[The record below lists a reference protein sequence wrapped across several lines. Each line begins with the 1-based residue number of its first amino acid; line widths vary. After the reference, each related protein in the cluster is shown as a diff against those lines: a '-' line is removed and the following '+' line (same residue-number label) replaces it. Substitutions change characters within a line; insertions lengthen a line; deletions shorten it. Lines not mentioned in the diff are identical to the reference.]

1 MVTIVTRLSKGSPLT
16 AEELDGNFTTLNL
29 GKLEK
34 ASNLSDLPNAATART
49 NLGLGTAATYAVEDL
64 PISAPVQ
71 EALDALVVSGGEYG
85 LATPT
90 SPGLMSASD
99 KVKLTGIQTGATA
112 NSADLYLL
120 NRANHTGVQPIETV
134 DGLAEA
140 LDALSVGG
148 GPSTFEIVLN
158 CSSKG
163 VRLTSGQLVDYFR
176 SPVPLKILQVSA
188 TLANPEYIQDVLVD
202 VNINHVSILSSKV
215 KLENG
220 ETSTFTAATQP
231 ALLFNELHTD
241 ALLSVDIDNPGT
253 LATDL
258 KLILVVSNELLPDPP
273 FPPVYSGL
281 PTISGDTAVGSTLTA
296 SLPPYNNSPFGHDFV
311 WMRDGLIVSWT
322 AGNTF
327 VTTPADAGRAITVR
341 AYSAN
346 GGGFATA
353 VSAAHHMD
361 LPVPEIVTP
370 PSIGTVATEGSQ
382 SATTTG
388 TWNYTA
394 TGASYIYK
402 WQVRATPVE
411 PWTTI
416 TSAISA
422 RYTPT
427 AAYVTY
433 QLRSG
438 VRAGNATGLSS
449 DFAYSDPVTIEASRF
464 SAGWPPPVKE
474 DEEYWNPMTKRIPT
488 GDGVAYDVG
497 PGEEHTELDTVPWLS
512 LKAGDVVNIAY
523 RDTPYKTKIGL
534 TCQGTAS
541 DRIYVHG
548 CVDFLGRRPI
558 LDADDCT
565 TPACFV
571 SPDGVTEP
579 WFSSAYT
586 ENLGLIFI
594 SHHTVLGKLV
604 KPTFITID
612 NLEIRNAWSQASFV
626 NQFGGVSN
634 FAEGSG
640 GIYASVVENLEVENC
655 WIHHNSNG
663 FFSNSN
669 NDLEARTSW
678 YCTLR
683 RNIFEDNGEPGR
695 PFEHNIYMQCIRPLI
710 ESNDIRQLR
719 DGSIGSSM
727 KDRSSASVIR
737 YNKIHAA
744 ARAMDLVEAEDG
756 GLIVRGDPLYP
767 YAWVYGNYIENNWK
781 LNPLKT
787 SSASMI
793 HWSGDNNPSQYRN
806 GKLFFY
812 NNSIRIVADTED
824 FYHITVFAGSS
835 VQSTFEVFN
844 NVIHREGT
852 TYHYWGESNN
862 TINLYNKNVVTTGIG
877 QASTG
882 TVNLTDYGTLTL
894 VADTYMNSDGTLQA
908 GSEAINGGRAT
919 MAGIAGLSMIL
930 TDNLQVNHQPS
941 LLYPARIVPRPM
953 LGTGYDCGCYETDV
967 GTAAPPPPPPP
978 EILEP
983 ISPETVLNF
992 EQPNG
997 TTLATI
1003 NYKFLGSPTHY
1014 IVASNALRLSDSN
1027 QWTSGRVR
1035 YNNGQGAN
1043 QGSEMIRRGSEWAA
1057 NAGPLILTLC
1067 DDGSSYYFVKCG
1079 KTSLEFRKNGAF
1091 ISNPSLPVI
1100 DWTTDKSLSFDITD
1114 GTLSFRID
1122 GSVFINYVDSSPN
1135 TTGVP
1140 GFQIEA
1146 NGNQTAHLI
1155 ESWTDIPQF

>member
-1 MVTIVTRLSKGSPLT
+1 MVTIVTRLSKGAPLT
-16 AEELDGNFTTLNL
+16 NDELDANFNNLNS

-34 ASNLSDLPNAATART
+34 TSNLSDLSDTAAARS
-49 NLGLGTAATYAVEDL
+49 NLGLGSAATYSAEGL
-64 PISAPVQ
+64 PVSTAVQ

-99 KVKLTGIQTGATA
+99 KVKLNGVQTGATA
-112 NSADLYLL
+112 NSADAYLL
-120 NRANHTGVQPIETV
+120 DRTHHTGVQPIETI

-140 LDALSVGG
+140 LEAVSGSG
-148 GPSTFEIVLN
+148 GPSKFELVLT
-158 CSSKG
+158 CSPRG
-163 VRLTSGQLVDYFR
+163 AVLTAGQLVDYFR
-176 SPVPLKILQVSA
+176 SPVPLKILQISA
-188 TLANPEYIQDVLVD
+188 TVANPEYVQDIIVD
-202 VNINHVSILSSKV
+202 VNINHVSILSSKI
-215 KLENG
+215 KIEHG
-220 ETSTFTAATQP
+220 ETSTFTAVPQP
-231 ALLFNELHTD
+231 ALLFDELHTD

-258 KLILVVSNELLPDPP
+258 KVIIVVSNELLPDPP

-281 PTISGDTAVGSTLTA
+281 PTITGSTSIGSTLTA
-296 SLPPYNNSPFGHDFV
+296 NLPSYNNAPFGHQFI
-311 WMRDGLIVSWT
+311 WMRDGVIVSWT
-322 AGNTF
+322 TGNTY
-327 VTTPADAGRAITVR
+327 VTTAADAGRTITVR
-341 AYSAN
+341 SYSAN

-353 VSAAHHMD
+353 VSAPHHMD
-361 LPVPEIVTP
+361 LPVPVNVTP
-370 PSIGTVATEGSQ
+370 PDIGLVATEGIQ

-388 TWNYTA
+388 TWNFVS

-402 WQVRATPVE
+402 WQYRATEVE

-422 RYTPT
+422 RYTPSPS
-427 AAYVTY
+427 YVTY

-438 VRAGNATGLSS
+438 VQAQNSTGLSA
-449 DFAYSDPVTIEASRF
+449 DFAYSAPVVIEASRF

-474 DEEYWNPMTKRIPT
+474 DEEYWDPMTKRTPT

-497 PGEEHTELDTVPWLS
+497 PGEEHTELDTIPWLS
-512 LKAGDVVNIAY
+512 LKAGDVVNVAY
-523 RDTPYKTKIGL
+523 RDTPYKTKFGI
-534 TCQGTAS
+534 TSAGTAS
-541 DRIYVHG
+541 DRIYIHG

-558 LDADDCT
+558 IDGDDCT
-565 TPACFV
+565 TPLCFQ

-586 ENLGLIFI
+586 EFLGLIFI
-594 SHHTVLGKLV
+594 SHHYELGVLK
-604 KPTFITID
+604 KPKYITID
-612 NLEIRNAWSQASFV
+612 NFEIRNAWSQSSFI
-626 NQFGGVSN
+626 NQFGGVTN

-669 NDLEARTSW
+669 NDLETRTSW

-683 RNIFEDNGEPGR
+683 RNIFENNGEPGR

-710 ESNDIRQLR
+710 ESNTVRQLR
-719 DGSIGSSM
+719 DGSIGSTM

-737 YNKIHAA
+737 YNTIYAA
-744 ARAMDLVEAEDG
+744 ARAIDLVEAEDG

-781 LNPLKT
+781 TNPLKT
-787 SSASMI
+787 SSAAMI
-793 HWSGDNNPSQYRN
+793 HWSGDNSPSQYRN

-824 FYHITVFAGSS
+824 FYHITVFDGSN
-835 VQSTFEVFN
+835 VQSSFEVYN
-844 NVIHREGT
+844 NVIHRQGT
-852 TYHYWGESNN
+852 TYHYWGSSNN
-862 TINLYNKNVVTTGIG
+862 TINLYNKNVVTAGIG

-894 VADTYMNSDGTLQA
+894 VADTFMNSDGTLQA
-908 GSEAINGGRAT
+908 GSEAINGGRAA

-930 TDNLQVNHQPS
+930 TDNLAVTHQPS
-941 LLYPARIVPRPM
+941 LTSPARIVPRPM
-953 LGTGYDCGCYETDV
+953 LGAGYDCGCYETDT

-983 ISPETVLNF
+983 ISPATTLDFN
-992 EQPNG
+992 QPNG

-1014 IVASNALRLSDSN
+1014 IVAGNALRLSDAN

-1035 YNNGQGAN
+1035 YNNGQTAN
-1043 QGSEMIRRGSEWAA
+1043 QGSEMVRRGSDWAS
-1057 NAGPLILTLC
+1057 NAGSLVLTLC
-1067 DDGSSYYFVKCG
+1067 DDGTSYYFVKVY
-1079 KTSLEFRKNGAF
+1079 KTSVEFRKNGSF
-1091 ISNPSLPVI
+1091 ISNPTIPTV
-1100 DWTTDKSLSFDITD
+1100 DWTLDQSLSFDITD
-1114 GTLSFRID
+1114 GTLSFRIG
-1122 GSVFINYVDSSPN
+1122 GSTIISYVDSSPI

-1155 ESWTDIPQF
+1155 ESWTDIPEF